1 MSVKATFCF
10 IDDAEFE
17 LANFRENAAFAFS
30 RAEFVYA
37 KTFEE
42 TVDSLK
48 GRRPVCFLLD
58 LYGADPQEDLS
69 VKPEIPDPAWLAD
82 CLGPRAETDDLFQG
96 LGQAGDE
103 AGNLFLRRLYA
114 RVEKWQS
121 VFQAAAGKLGQ
132 SRAYG
137 LANLAAVRK
146 EYPWAAAVGYS
157 RKALYADAAAAGL
170 AGMDGVLQKPQGVGD
185 RAIAQA
191 TSRVAPDLA
200 GAVYR
205 AVDKRLSLVIAP
217 LVLKICQNVKQTDL
231 TKAVCQGLELLGAH
245 DNGPSYMGLQKTLKA
260 LAPEVMSRISMDKQ
274 KMETISAMR
283 SWLASC
289 EQVP

>member
-1 MSVKATFCF
+1 MYEKAAFCF

-17 LANFRENAAFAFS
+17 LANFRENAAFAFF

-37 KTFEE
+37 KTFEQA
-42 TVDSLK
+42 VDFLK

-58 LYGADPQEDLS
+58 LYGADPQKGPS
-69 VKPEIPDPAWLAD
+69 VNSEIPDSSWLAG
-82 CLGPRAETDDLFQG
+82 CLGPRAKIDDLFQG
-96 LGQAGDE
+96 LDPAGED

-114 RVEKWQS
+114 QVEKWQS
-121 VFQAAAGKLGQ
+121 VFQAAAGRLGQ

-170 AGMDGVLQKPQGVGD
+170 AGVDGVLQKPQGAD
-185 RAIAQA
+185 DQAIAEA
-191 TSRVAPDLA
+191 TRRAAPGLA

-205 AVDKRLSLVIAP
+205 AVDRRLSLMIAP
-217 LVLKICQNVKQTDL
+217 LVLKICQNGKQPDL
-231 TKAVCQGLELLGAH
+231 TKAVCQGLALLSAH
-245 DNGPSYMGLQKTLKA
+245 DNGPDSMDRQKILKA
-260 LAPEVMSRISMDKQ
+260 LTPEAISGVSMDKREIQ
-274 KMETISAMR
+274 AISAMR